1 MNRGVHPGRVSRHS
15 HAPPPPPPPPAS
27 PPASTPPQ
35 PRRMSLG
42 RRRARKSSRASGAHP
57 PPPPPR
63 AAAPRP
69 QSGGWREDTARLG
82 LALEQYWARR
92 AAQWCAVSAADSS
105 TTQSSLRAPRRRDHS
120 TSRRGGQLAQTCWGT
135 CPSVKWNVECVIAVN
150 LFCSYSCCLPRY
162 CLAVWHLL
170 YLSPSS
176 HPLLAPSALAVVA
189 LPRLTS
195 TAAAATT
202 AAALQVRVPCRNTRR
217 S

>member
-1 MNRGVHPGRVSRHS
+1 MLHHRRPRL
-15 HAPPPPPPPPAS
+15 PPPHQRQHRRSRAGCRWGGAEHANQVVQAARTRRRRRHGQQRRGRRVGDGGRTQHDVGWRWSSTGRAEPHNGAPS
-27 PPASTPPQ
+27 PP
-35 PRRMSLG
+35 L
-42 RRRARKSSRASGAHP
+42 
-57 PPPPPR
+57 
-63 AAAPRP
+63 
-69 QSGGWREDTARLG
+69 TARPPSLVCAL
-82 LALEQYWARR
+82 LA
-92 AAQWCAVSAADSS
+92 DG
-105 TTQSSLRAPRRRDHS
+105 TTQHH
-120 TSRRGGQLAQTCWGT
+120 RRGGQLAQTCWGT

-202 AAALQVRVPCRNTRR
+202 AAALQVRVPYRNTRR